1 MAKQIE
7 TLSELMA
14 VVQGD
19 LEAVRDGRI
28 DLAKARLLKDFHK
41 LLLKGAELN
50 LSYQRMERGKQPNRE
65 LRLIALPEKE
75 KKDDAA

>member
-14 VVQGD
+14 VIQND
-19 LEAVRDGRI
+19 LEGVRSGGL
-28 DLAKARLLKDFHK
+28 DLAKGRLLKDFHK

-50 LSYQRMERGKQPNRE
+50 LGYQRMERGKTPSRE
-65 LRLIALPEKE
+65 LRLIALPEKTE
-75 KKDDAA
+75 AA

>member
-14 VVQGD
+14 VVQND
-19 LEAVRDGRI
+19 LEAVRTGAL
-28 DLAKARLLKDFHK
+28 DLTKGRLLKDYHK

-50 LSYQRMERGKQPNRE
+50 LQYQRMERGKRPEKE
-65 LRLIALPEKE
+65 LRLIALPDKTE
-75 KKDDAA
+75 AA